1 MMTITLSQAFL
12 YSIALAILWLTPG
25 PVWVAILARSI
36 SGGFRSSVPLIFGVA
51 LGDLLWPLVALLG
64 LSYLISLYADILII
78 FRYLASIIL
87 IIMGLLLIINSKKV
101 FSENSHL
108 TKPGHWAGFIAGLS
122 AVLANPKA
130 SLFYMTLLPNFFDF
144 DKINLLDIL
153 SYLLPFGIC
162 SYDWKFDTCRHSWKN
177 KKISIVVV
185 GHVKNEYIFW
195 NFINYCWFV
204 YYYFLTQN
212 IVPNA

>member
-1 MMTITLSQAFL
+1 MMTIILSQAFL

-36 SGGFRSSVPLIFGVA
+36 SGGFKSSVPLIFGVA

-87 IIMGLLLIINSKKV
+87 IIMGLLLIINSKKI

-108 TKPGHWAGFIAGLS
+108 TKPGHWVGFTAGLS

-144 DKINLLDIL
+144 DKISLLDIL
-153 SYLLPFGIC
+153 FICCLSAFVPMVGNLILAGTLGKIRKYLLSSAAILKMNIFSGIAL
-162 SYDWKFDTCRHSWKN
+162 
-177 KKISIVVV
+177 IIV
-185 GHVKNEYIFW
+185 GL
-195 NFINYCWFV
+195 FITI
-204 YYYFLTQN
+204 L
-212 IVPNA
+212 